1 MTRLR
6 QSDLVGI
13 TNSLDQYDREL
24 IAKTGKNL
32 QGIACS
38 VAHLEND
45 RISDSLNSIM
55 IGIIPVSCGEGII
68 DGFANT
74 VIHIIKQI
82 GFKGFVTAHTD
93 VAGLAE
99 AVNRG
104 ADIVLMADDTC
115 FIAFNINKKF
125 IVNNAQATGA
135 AYAHGLSLMVGGFER
150 KKVLLIGCG
159 CVGRAAAFSLIRLG
173 SKLSIFDAVESK
185 SVQLSHELNQ
195 ILNVNVSIEKNLQD
209 ALPRSTLVLD
219 AAGLNHGIHAD
230 TLHTDVFIAAPG
242 LPIGLSQ
249 EAREKVGS
257 RLLHDPLQI
266 GVAAMAMLALVD
278 ARSW

>member
-1 MTRLR
+1 MIRLR
-6 QSDLVGI
+6 QADIAGI

-24 IAKTGKNL
+24 IAKTGRNL

-38 VAHLEND
+38 VAHMEND
-45 RISDSLNSIM
+45 KIPGSLNSII
-55 IGIIPVSCGEGII
+55 IGIIPISCGEGII
-68 DGFANT
+68 DGFADT
-74 VIHIIKQI
+74 VVHIIKQI
-82 GFKGFVTAHTD
+82 GFKGFVTVHTD

-99 AVNRG
+99 AVDRG

-115 FIAFNINKKF
+115 FIAFNINKKC
-125 IVNNAQATGA
+125 IVDNAQATGA
-135 AYAHGLSLMVGGFER
+135 AYAHGLSLMAGGLER

-173 SKLSIFDAVESK
+173 SKLSIFDAVESR
-185 SVQLSHELNQ
+185 SVKLSHELNQ
-195 ILNVNVSIEKNLQD
+195 ILNVDVSIEKNLQD
-209 ALPRSTLVLD
+209 ALPRSTLIFE
-219 AAGLNHGIHAD
+219 AAGMNHGIDAD
-230 TLHTDVFIAAPG
+230 TLHADAFIAAPG

-266 GVAAMAMLALVD
+266 GVAAMAMLALAD
-278 ARSW
+278 ARSL

>member
-6 QSDLVGI
+6 QADLSGI

-24 IAKTGKNL
+24 IAKTGRNL

-38 VAHLEND
+38 VAHIEND
-45 RISDSLNSIM
+45 KIPGSLNSII
-55 IGIIPVSCGEGII
+55 IGIIPFSCGEGII
-68 DGFANT
+68 DGFADT
-74 VIHIIKQI
+74 VVHIIKQI
-82 GFKGFVTAHTD
+82 GFKGFVTVHTD

-99 AVNRG
+99 AVDRG
-104 ADIVLMADDTC
+104 ANIVLMADDTC
-115 FIAFNINKKF
+115 FIAFNINKKC
-125 IVNNAQATGA
+125 IVDNAQATGA
-135 AYAHGLSLMVGGFER
+135 AYAHGLSLMAGGLER

-173 SKLSIFDAVESK
+173 SKLSIFDAVESR
-185 SVQLSHELNQ
+185 SVKLSHELNQ
-195 ILNVNVSIEKNLQD
+195 ILNVDVSIEKNLQD
-209 ALPRSTLVLD
+209 ALPRSTLIFE
-219 AAGLNHGIHAD
+219 AAGMNHGIDAD
-230 TLHTDVFIAAPG
+230 TLHADAFIAAPG

-266 GVAAMAMLALVD
+266 GVATMAMLALAD
-278 ARSW
+278 ARSS